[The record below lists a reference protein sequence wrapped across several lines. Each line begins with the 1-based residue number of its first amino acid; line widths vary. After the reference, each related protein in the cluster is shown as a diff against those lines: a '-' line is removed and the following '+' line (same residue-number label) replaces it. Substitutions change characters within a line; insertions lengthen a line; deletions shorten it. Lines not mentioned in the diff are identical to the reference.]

1 MIAQGLK
8 FLLVAILSILYW
20 PFNTI
25 FVYLKKHYLKWQKE
39 DMVSFI
45 IATPL
50 YWSFYLI
57 VLVISYPLEL
67 LGEGLHPGLETFK

>member
-1 MIAQGLK
+1 MIIQGLK
-8 FLLVAILSILYW
+8 FLLVAALSILYW

-25 FVYLKKHYLKWQKE
+25 FVFLKKHYLKWQKE

-50 YWSFYLI
+50 YWLFYII
-57 VLVISYPLEL
+57 VLAISAPLEA
-67 LGEGLHPGLETFK
+67 LGEGLHPQLDSFK